1 MTDVVYWPAWKNG
14 MRGYAREHGLQQPGG
29 FTVNR
34 NRCGRECE
42 ILMKRVQQHAQ
53 IGVDGIMGPQTRHLL
68 RHYIPGDVARQGVC
82 WMAKY
87 GIAIQPVFHYAQ
99 TRPIPHEIRAGGP
112 VTTDCSGST
121 TLFCELGGA
130 PDPSGFRF
138 DGAGNTSTMLAHLKR
153 RPFSHLRAADLV
165 LFANPDHVAI
175 VLEPGSDPLLESHGF
190 EGGPLAIRLS
200 VERRF
205 HAAIAA
211 YLDLGV

>member
-1 MTDVVYWPAWKNG
+1 MSGVVYWPAWKTG
-14 MRGYAREHGLQQPGG
+14 MRGYAREHGLQLPSG
-29 FTVNR
+29 FNPSR
-34 NRCGRECE
+34 NRCGSKCE
-42 ILMKRVQQHAQ
+42 TLMRRIQQHAK
-53 IGVDGIMGPQTRHLL
+53 IGVDGVMGPQTRHVL
-68 RHYIPGDVARQGVC
+68 RHYIPGDVARRGVVY
-82 WMAKY
+82 MARY
-87 GIAIQPVFHYAQ
+87 GITINPAFHYDMI
-99 TRPIPHEIRAGGP
+99 RPIPHEIRLGGP

-153 RPFSHLRAADLV
+153 RTLAQARNADLV

-175 VLEPGSDPLLESHGF
+175 ILEHGTDPLLESHGF

-200 VERRF
+200 VERQF